1 MIILTRLNGERF
13 ALNPDLL
20 ERVDSTPDTVLTLLG
35 GTKYVVGEPMETV
48 IERVREFRAGV
59 ISASHVP
66 LAPVPD
72 LDDDD
77 HLDGRLADDAVA
89 SGAVPLRPRRRS

>member
-35 GTKYVVGEPMETV
+35 GTKYVVGESMDVV
-48 IERVREFRAGV
+48 IDRVREFRAGV

-66 LAPVPD
+66 LSLVPD
-72 LDDDD
+72 AAADAADDDEHD
-77 HLDGRLADDAVA
+77 PAVA
-89 SGAVPLRPRRRS
+89 AGAVPLRPRRRS

>member
-35 GTKYVVGEPMETV
+35 GTKYVVSESLEAV
-48 IERVREFRAGV
+48 IDLVRQFRAGV
-59 ISASHVP
+59 IAASHVP
-66 LAPVPD
+66 LSVVPD
-72 LDDDD
+72 TDEDDDD
-77 HLDGRLADDAVA
+77 VPAAV
-89 SGAVPLRPRRRS
+89 VLRPVRGS

>member
-35 GTKYVVGEPMETV
+35 GTKYVVSESLEVV
-48 IERVREFRAGV
+48 IDRVRLFRAGV
-59 ISASHVP
+59 IAASHVP
-66 LAPVPD
+66 LAVVPELDD
-72 LDDDD
+72 LDDGD
-77 HLDGRLADDAVA
+77 LDVPAAV
-89 SGAVPLRPRRRS
+89 VLRPVRGS

>member
-20 ERVDSTPDTVLTLLG
+20 ERADSTPDTVLTLLG
-35 GTKYVVGEPMETV
+35 GTKYVVSESMDQV
-48 IERVREFRAGV
+48 IDRVREFRAGV

-66 LAPVPD
+66 LGLVPD
-72 LDDDD
+72 LDQDDD
-77 HLDGRLADDAVA
+77 EDDAVGVV
-89 SGAVPLRPRRRS
+89 GAVPLRPRRRS

>member
-35 GTKYVVGEPMETV
+35 GTKYVVSESLEGV
-48 IERVREFRAGV
+48 IERVRLFRAGV
-59 ISASHVP
+59 IAASHVP
-66 LAPVPD
+66 LSVVPD
-72 LDDDD
+72 GDTGTDDDD
-77 HLDGRLADDAVA
+77 EDDLPAAV
-89 SGAVPLRPRRRS
+89 VLRPVRRP

>member
-35 GTKYVVGEPMETV
+35 GTKYVVSETLEAV
-48 IERVREFRAGV
+48 IDRVRQFRAGV
-59 ISASHVP
+59 IAASHLP
-66 LAPVPD
+66 LSVVPD
-72 LDDDD
+72 LDEGADE
-77 HLDGRLADDAVA
+77 GADDLPAAV
-89 SGAVPLRPRRRS
+89 VLRPVRGS

>member
-35 GTKYVVGEPMETV
+35 GTKYVVSEPMELV

-66 LAPVPD
+66 LGLVPD
-72 LDDDD
+72 PA
-77 HLDGRLADDAVA
+77 ADDEEADDRSVHA

>member
-35 GTKYVVGEPMETV
+35 GTKYVVSETLEAV
-48 IERVREFRAGV
+48 IDRVRQFRAGV
-59 ISASHVP
+59 IAASHLP
-66 LAPVPD
+66 LSVVPD
-72 LDDDD
+72 LDEGTDE
-77 HLDGRLADDAVA
+77 GADDLPAAV
-89 SGAVPLRPRRRS
+89 VLRPVRGS